1 MQAITYH
8 YVRPETGEP
17 PAGYYHLPLE
27 RFREQLDYLEET
39 HTLLSKSAFFECLRG
54 DRRPPDDGVVLTFDD
69 GLLDHYRWVL
79 PELDERD
86 LWGLFFV
93 ATDPLV
99 DGRRLP
105 VHRVHT
111 LVSCYPGTELLA
123 ALLEIL
129 RDHDQLSVPEQS
141 GENMYAGRDTDES
154 VRAFK
159 RLCNQE
165 IPYES
170 LPDVLDELERRFPD
184 AGAVDADDLYL
195 SPDQLRELDAAGMV
209 VGAHSVSHPVLSRL
223 SPPDQRIEIRNS
235 RRRLGELLDTEVDL
249 FAYPYGGAD
258 SYGARTREL
267 ARKAGFEWAFTTQS
281 GSITT
286 TDAANGPLTLPRR
299 DCTAIEHGETAASL
313 PDPT

>member
-27 RFREQLDYLEET
+27 GFRAQLDYLEDT
-39 HTLLSKSAFFECLRG
+39 HTLLSKSTFFECLRG
-54 DRRPPDDGVVLTFDD
+54 DRRPPADGVVLTFDD

-111 LVSCYPGTELLA
+111 LVSCYSGTELLD
-123 ALLEIL
+123 ALLDIL

-141 GENMYAGRDTDES
+141 AEGMYADRDTGES
-154 VRAFK
+154 IRRFK
-159 RLCNQE
+159 RLCNQD
-165 IPYES
+165 IPYEH
-170 LPDVLDELERRFPD
+170 LPDVLEALEYRFPENRSVE
-184 AGAVDADDLYL
+184 AADLYL
-195 SPDQLRELDAAGMV
+195 SPDQLRELDASGMV

-223 SPPDQRIEIRNS
+223 SLPDQRTEIRNS
-235 RRRLGELLDTEVDL
+235 RRRLGELLDTEVDF
-249 FAYPYGGAD
+249 FAYPYGGTS
-258 SYGARTREL
+258 SYSARTREL
-267 ARKAGFEWAFTTQS
+267 VHEAGFEWAFTTQP
-281 GSITT
+281 GTITT
-286 TDAANGPLTLPRR
+286 TDMANSPLTLPRR
-299 DCTAIEHGETAASL
+299 DCTGIEHGETAASL
-313 PDPT
+313 PDQT